1 MIKNKL
7 YTANKFN

>member
-7 YTANKFN
+7 F